1 MKKTK
6 AKEKTFNIKFLN
18 QDISKDRK
26 VSHHRLKSEILNAS
40 TFEPLFTKN
49 EIIQIGKA
57 YGLTLSRSLKKSVMV
72 ENLAEKLESMQNM
85 PYPEKLR
92 KSPAAETSTDTPST
106 STGGTTDTSSTSTGG
121 TTDTPSTSTGGTT
134 NTPSTSTAAPKG
146 KKATTKRKGRGKRKG
161 KGKRKKKGETDLE
174 RCGICRRAEE
184 ENEEWINCDN
194 CETWF
199 HRNCVEICDELWEMY
214 IMEDEPFI
222 CAECIKVS

>member
-134 NTPSTSTAAPKG
+134 DTPSTSTAAPKG

-161 KGKRKKKGETDLE
+161 EGKRKKKGETDLE

-222 CAECIKVS
+222 CAECN